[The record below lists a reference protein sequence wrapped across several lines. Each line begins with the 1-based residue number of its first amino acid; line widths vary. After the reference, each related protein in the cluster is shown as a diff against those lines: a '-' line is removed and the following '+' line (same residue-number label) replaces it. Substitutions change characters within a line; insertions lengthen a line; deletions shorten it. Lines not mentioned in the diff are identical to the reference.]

1 MFSPAHTGEKQSCRL
16 TARRPPPQSGGP
28 MTTFNLPLLLG
39 LLAACAVFMVMEFRG
54 LKTPLS
60 LNMKGDVKRETRW
73 LAQYGQAVCSGVAA
87 PLGWRAGPSPAR
99 GRKAR
104 RVVGT
109 VAAVSVAA
117 M

>member
-54 LKTPLS
+54 LKTTLS

-73 LAQYGQAVCSGVAA
+73 LAQYGQAACTAVAA
-87 PLGWRAGPSPAR
+87 LLVLQLDPRPD
-99 GRKAR
+99 RK
-104 RVVGT
+104 
-109 VAAVSVAA
+109 
-117 M
+117 